1 MTNDANMDEE
11 VGGYAIYET
20 AIALVKDL
28 DICAE
33 EKRCLM
39 ELLAVLGQPLSAWL
53 KKNDGVA
60 SASLVSATVKTLGL
74 VIRHIAELTSK
85 ENAQTAVQ
93 FHIASTIL
101 SEVLASNS
109 GKRSCPDCQALQKK
123 TLN

>member
-1 MTNDANMDEE
+1 MTNDANEKDE
-11 VGGYAIYET
+11 VSGYAIYET

-60 SASLVSATVKTLGL
+60 SVSLVRATVRTLGL

-85 ENAQTAVQ
+85 ENARTAVQ

-101 SEVLASNS
+101 SEILASNS
-109 GKRSCPDCQALQKK
+109 GKSSCPDCQALQKK